1 MPQQVQDLKRAKQ
14 LVKELLSLTDEA
26 IHQCQG
32 ARSWGFLDILCGS
45 TLSTLVKHVKISSTK
60 NVLDDINYK
69 MRELK
74 QCININNMPEGFK
87 FVKNTFVRY
96 NCRLAPHMKNYI
108 GESKFI
114 CYQILEEIIYD
125 ACKSSILEPYVEVS
139 NEDLVDIE
147 PDKIHNW

>member
-32 ARSWGFLDILCGS
+32 ARSWGFLDILGGS

-69 MRELK
+69 MPDTESRGS
-74 QCININNMPEGFK
+74 PA
-87 FVKNTFVRY
+87 VR
-96 NCRLAPHMKNYI
+96 RFAPYR
-108 GESKFI
+108 S
-114 CYQILEEIIYD
+114 C
-125 ACKSSILEPYVEVS
+125 
-139 NEDLVDIE
+139 
-147 PDKIHNW
+147 